1 MSQIISGFLHTRPPF
16 VLNCNGRLLDLT
28 EGVIMGII
36 NITPDSF
43 FDGGKFTEERI
54 ILEKTEEM
62 ITNGA
67 TVVDI
72 GGASSRPGAQNI
84 SPQQEIQRVLPAI
97 RAIRKRFPDIFI
109 SIDTYQSEVASIA
122 LAEGVDILNDI
133 SAGTIDPQI
142 LSIAHKSNRPYILMH
157 MQGTP
162 ENMQTA
168 PTYEDVVYE
177 VSEFLVKKAGAL
189 RSSGCTDIILD
200 PGFGF
205 GKSTHHNYQLL
216 KNLPALHLLG
226 YPLLCGFSR
235 KSMINK
241 VLGTT
246 PESALNGTTVLN
258 TIALMAGVHIL
269 RVHDVKE
276 ARQALDLCNYLLK
289 TTT

>member
-28 EGVIMGII
+28 EGVIMGIL

-67 TVVDI
+67 TIVDI

>member
-28 EGVIMGII
+28 EGVIMGIL

-67 TVVDI
+67 TIVDI

-177 VSEFLVKKAGAL
+177 VSKFLVKKAGAL

>member
-28 EGVIMGII
+28 EGVIMGIL

-168 PTYEDVVYE
+168 PAYEDVVYE
-177 VSEFLVKKAGAL
+177 VSKFLVKKAGAL

>member
-28 EGVIMGII
+28 EGVIMGIL

-122 LAEGVDILNDI
+122 LAEGVDIMNDI
-133 SAGTIDPQI
+133 SAGNIDPQI
-142 LSIAHKSNRPYILMH
+142 LSIAHKSKRPYILMH

>member
-84 SPQQEIQRVLPAI
+84 SPQKEIQRVLPAI

-122 LAEGVDILNDI
+122 LEEGVDILNDI

>member
-28 EGVIMGII
+28 EGVIMGIL

-97 RAIRKRFPDIFI
+97 RAIRKRFPDTFI

-133 SAGTIDPQI
+133 SAGAIDPQI

-162 ENMQTA
+162 ENMQIA
-168 PTYEDVVYE
+168 PAYEDVVYE